1 MLRELLR
8 AHSTAVLDC
17 AGDRL
22 LLRTDATGP
31 DQLAEWHAGVER
43 PLTAFDARVTTARY
57 RPGHRQTVVEGDVGG
72 DERSQLWLL
81 DLDGPL
87 VRDRSR
93 VQALSHDP
101 GAAHH
106 LAGMSPDGRR
116 VAILANRRDRAA
128 FDVWLL
134 DLDTGDEQLL
144 HDVGGWCQ
152 PASGFSPD
160 GGWLSVLRPGP
171 RPMDNDLLLLDVANG
186 ERRLVLPHPG
196 EATVVGAPAWMDA
209 TTLLVS
215 SNLGMDR
222 HALIRVDLT
231 IDEGTV
237 VLARAWDVAGWT
249 SPDGRTVLAVSNVD
263 GSSAGELFDARTMT
277 PRGGVLLPDP
287 DTVLAWSHLLPD
299 PLVADDGGVV
309 ATCSSPSMPPDVW
322 HLRADA
328 PPDPLTRSPLQIDRT
343 RLRRPE
349 RHTVTSAD
357 GLAVPLLL
365 YWPVT
370 SAGASP
376 PPAVVMLHGGPEGK
390 SQPVL
395 SPSRRRW
402 LHATTPS
409 RSPTSGV
416 PPATASG
423 TTASTTPPDAWT
435 RCATSPPSTAG

>member
-1 MLRELLR
+1 
-8 AHSTAVLDC
+8 
-17 AGDRL
+17 
-22 LLRTDATGP
+22 
-31 DQLAEWHAGVER
+31 
-43 PLTAFDARVTTARY
+43 
-57 RPGHRQTVVEGDVGG
+57 
-72 DERSQLWLL
+72 
-81 DLDGPL
+81 
-87 VRDRSR
+87 
-93 VQALSHDP
+93 
-101 GAAHH
+101 
-106 LAGMSPDGRR
+106 
-116 VAILANRRDRAA
+116 
-128 FDVWLL
+128 
-134 DLDTGDEQLL
+134 
-144 HDVGGWCQ
+144 
-152 PASGFSPD
+152 
-160 GGWLSVLRPGP
+160 
-171 RPMDNDLLLLDVANG
+171 
-186 ERRLVLPHPG
+186 
-196 EATVVGAPAWMDA
+196 
-209 TTLLVS
+209 
-215 SNLGMDR
+215 MDR

-231 IDEGTV
+231 TDEGTV

-402 LHATTPS
+402 LHATTRS